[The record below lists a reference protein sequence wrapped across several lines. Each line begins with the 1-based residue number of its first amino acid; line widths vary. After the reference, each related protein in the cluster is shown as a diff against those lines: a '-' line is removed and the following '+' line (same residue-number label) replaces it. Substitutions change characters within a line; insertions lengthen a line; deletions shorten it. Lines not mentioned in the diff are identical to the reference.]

1 MAKVHQSFSLP
12 RFHFAFHLYSRRLT
26 SVDSQAI
33 LLSVLFVIYCQASG

>member
-12 RFHFAFHLYSRRLT
+12 RFHSAFHLYSQRLT